1 MYESYF
7 GFRQR
12 PFVAVPTID
21 RYYPASGIEQAR
33 WSTSR
38 CIHRGVG
45 PGLIIGGAGLGKT
58 MACLLLAGE
67 FVHRMDVVLLTSSQ
81 ICTRRA
87 LLQHLLFELQMPYAE
102 RSEGALRLALHQRLL
117 PSESSPS
124 EGLVLIVD
132 EAQTLPTKLLD
143 ELRLLTNLVHQGI
156 PRVRLVLC
164 GTMKLEDLLS
174 HPTLESLNQRIASR
188 SYLTPLSSY
197 ETAQYVKHK
206 IEWAGVHPDQVITA
220 DALDA
225 LFRGSDGIPRLIDQ
239 LADHAFFLAFQTQ
252 SKLINAALVGQ
263 AWSELQ
269 QLPNPWSDPQ
279 PTQPATIA
287 AQVASAGTHEL
298 NHAHH
303 SENLIEF
310 GSLDD
315 FDVAAPANAIAPE
328 AADAQVQRA
337 DRLDS
342 HPSFASHAV
351 REEPAVEA
359 IAKQDAPIQPWNLF
373 DSFLESSH
381 ESDEPED
388 GSELLAND
396 TSPNIA
402 NSHPVHADRPVEK
415 SLVAQSPSTHE
426 PAADVEALFATLDPS
441 AEPIDRLE
449 QHPAHVRSAQ
459 DAERWASGQS
469 RLVDDAAS
477 GDSANAWLHV
487 DRSPVVANSEF
498 DLNGTALLGYTD
510 DRDLIV
516 VVDSSL
522 ESADAS
528 HERSDAS
535 RPIAEASRVSTPS
548 AFANWFTTP

>member
-1 MYESYF
+1 MYESTF

-12 PFVAVPTID
+12 PFVAAPTID
-21 RYYPASGIEQAR
+21 RYYAASGIEHVR

-38 CIHRGVG
+38 CIQRGVG
-45 PGLIIGGAGLGKT
+45 PAVIIGGAGLGKT

-67 FVHRMDVVLLTSSQ
+67 FVHGMDVVLLTSSQ

-87 LLQHLLFELQMPYAE
+87 LLQHLLYELQLPYAE

-117 PSESSPS
+117 PHGNAGN

-132 EAQTLPTKLLD
+132 EAQTLSTKLLD

-252 SKLINAALVGQ
+252 SKLINAALVGR

-279 PTQPATIA
+279 PPHPAPISTHT
-287 AQVASAGTHEL
+287 ASTGILDVPSSHG
-298 NHAHH
+298 
-303 SENLIEF
+303 SENFIEF
-310 GSLDD
+310 GSLED
-315 FDVAAPANAIAPE
+315 FVSESAAHAIETEDANSPVHDAENLDAPAPVAPT
-328 AADAQVQRA
+328 
-337 DRLDS
+337 
-342 HPSFASHAV
+342 PV
-351 REEPAVEA
+351 RDELLVLGTTEGV
-359 IAKQDAPIQPWNLF
+359 APIQHWNLF
-373 DSFLESSH
+373 DSFLEPV
-381 ESDEPED
+381 DAPDQPED
-388 GSELLAND
+388 WNESPASEAPSSIENSEPSLAA
-396 TSPNIA
+396 SPVYESPA
-402 NSHPVHADRPVEK
+402 TP
-415 SLVAQSPSTHE
+415 SPSTRS
-426 PAADVEALFATLDPS
+426 PSSDAEALFASFEST
-441 AEPIDRLE
+441 AEPLDTKE
-449 QHPAHVRSAQ
+449 ESPAHVRSAQ

-469 RLVDDAAS
+469 RPF
-477 GDSANAWLHV
+477 GDGVPQDNVHAWLHV
-487 DRSPVVANSEF
+487 DRSPLVANSEF
-498 DLNGTALLGYTD
+498 DLNGTAMLGYTD

-516 VVDSSL
+516 VVESSL
-522 ESADAS
+522 ENEVAS
-528 HERSDAS
+528 FAPS
-535 RPIAEASRVSTPS
+535 EASQPIPEANRTTAPS
-548 AFANWFTTP
+548 AFANWFTAP

>member
-21 RYYPASGIEQAR
+21 RYFPASGIEQAR

-45 PGLIIGGAGLGKT
+45 PGVIIGGAGLGKT

-117 PSESSPS
+117 PSESSSS

-143 ELRLLTNLVHQGI
+143 ELRLLTNVVHQGI

-188 SYLTPLSSY
+188 SYLTPMSSY
-197 ETAQYVKHK
+197 ETAQFVKHK
-206 IEWAGVHPDQVITA
+206 IEWAGVHLDQVITA

-225 LFRGSDGIPRLIDQ
+225 LFRASDGIPRLIDQ

-252 SKLINAALVGQ
+252 SKLINASLVGQ

-279 PTQPATIA
+279 PSQAATFA
-287 AQVASAGTHEL
+287 AQVASAGMHEL

-315 FDVAAPANAIAPE
+315 FDVVAPDTAIAAE
-328 AADAQVQRA
+328 VVDAQVQQA

-342 HPSFASHAV
+342 HPAVAPHALH
-351 REEPAVEA
+351 EEPAVEA
-359 IAKQDAPIQPWNLF
+359 IAKQDAPIQHWNLF
-373 DSFLESSH
+373 DSFLESSYATD
-381 ESDEPED
+381 ESED
-388 GSELLAND
+388 GSDLLANAGASNIAD
-396 TSPNIA
+396 THPIQVDVVEQTSP
-402 NSHPVHADRPVEK
+402 
-415 SLVAQSPSTHE
+415 VAQSPSARA
-426 PAADVEALFATLDPS
+426 PVADVEVLFTSSDTS
-441 AEPIDRLE
+441 VEPIDNLE
-449 QHPAHVRSAQ
+449 PHPAHVRSAQ

-477 GDSANAWLHV
+477 GDSANAWLDV

-498 DLNGTALLGYTD
+498 DLNGTAMLGYTD

-522 ESADAS
+522 EGADAL
-528 HERSDAS
+528 HERTDAS
-535 RPIAEASRVSTPS
+535 RPIAEASRVSAPS

>member
-1 MYESYF
+1 MYESTF

-12 PFVAVPTID
+12 PFVAAPTID
-21 RYYPASGIEQAR
+21 RYYAASGIEHAR
-33 WSTSR
+33 WATSR
-38 CIHRGVG
+38 CIQRGVG
-45 PGLIIGGAGLGKT
+45 PAVIIGGAGLGKT

-67 FVHRMDVVLLTSSQ
+67 FVNRMDVVLLTSSQ

-87 LLQHLLFELQMPYAE
+87 LLQHLLYELQLPYAE

-117 PSESSPS
+117 PHGTAGN

-132 EAQTLPTKLLD
+132 EAQTLSTKLLD

-279 PTQPATIA
+279 PPHSA
-287 AQVASAGTHEL
+287 AISAHTASAGTLEVPSLHS
-298 NHAHH
+298 
-303 SENLIEF
+303 SENVIEF
-310 GSLDD
+310 GSLED
-315 FDVAAPANAIAPE
+315 FDVESPARSTAPE
-328 AADAQVQRA
+328 VAEAQVQLTES
-337 DRLDS
+337 LDS
-342 HPSFASHAV
+342 PSHEVRDALPDDAV
-351 REEPAVEA
+351 AKRDATSQPWSLFDAFLETNETSPPEDRNDA
-359 IAKQDAPIQPWNLF
+359 IASAAP
-373 DSFLESSH
+373 S
-381 ESDEPED
+381 
-388 GSELLAND
+388 
-396 TSPNIA
+396 NIA
-402 NSHPVHADRPVEK
+402 PQNPVLDASPDWNS
-415 SLVAQSPSTHE
+415 LTAQSPSTHQ
-426 PAADVEALFATLDPS
+426 PTAGVEALFASFDAST
-441 AEPIDRLE
+441 EPIDGLE
-449 QHPAHVRSAQ
+449 EHPVHVRSAQ

-469 RLVDDAAS
+469 RLMDDAMS
-477 GDSANAWLHV
+477 QDSANAWLHV
-487 DRSPVVANSEF
+487 DRSPSVANSEF
-498 DLNGTALLGYTD
+498 DLNGTAMLGYTD

-516 VVDSSL
+516 VVESSL
-522 ESADAS
+522 EDADAS
-528 HERSDAS
+528 YERSETSQPIPDAS
-535 RPIAEASRVSTPS
+535 RATAPS